1 MKYSFELKKE
11 IYEKHCEGYGSD
23 YLSKIYGMDASTIR
37 YMCRLINKHG
47 LDVIWHKK
55 KTVYT
60 SENKLAAISRV
71 LNNGEPIYAVA
82 VDIGLPSKSIL
93 QQWIKSYISNG
104 YNVVTRYNVV
114 TKKKGRPST
123 RGKEKEDGRR
133 VGEGERTPSQ
143 ATVEENYRERIIK
156 KTASLSSRGRKE
168 EREQL
173 TKAAIEL
180 RQELGCTIDFILETI
195 NSTDSLPNLPR
206 SVYYYWKERI
216 DPDTKNSDLMDAI
229 TTIYTDNHKRYGYRR
244 ITLQLKKDGWTVNH
258 KTVKRLMS
266 KLKLYGIT
274 PRAKYKSYK
283 GDFNG
288 TVDNKLLYKR
298 VDTQKHR
305 TEYIRDF
312 STTDVNEKWTT
323 DVSEFHIAAGK
334 LYLSPILDIHNREI
348 VSYNIS
354 RSPSF
359 VQTTDMLNKAFS
371 RFKDLSHLIFHSD
384 QGWQYQMFQY
394 HKALKE
400 RGITQSMSRKGNC
413 LDNSPMENFFG
424 KMKNEMFYGHEYEFK
439 TLEQLQKAMEEYI
452 EYYNNERIQVKLK
465 GLTPC
470 QARNQSLYSF

>member
-11 IYEKHCEGYGSD
+11 IYQKHCEGYSSRW
-23 YLSKIYGMDASTIR
+23 LSKEYGLDDSKIR
-37 YMCRLINKHG
+37 YLCKVVDKHG
-47 LDVIWHKK
+47 LDAIRHKHTK
-55 KTVYT
+55 YSDEYKF
-60 SENKLAAISRV
+60 NAINRV
-71 LNNGEPIYAVA
+71 LVNREPLKAVA
-82 VDIGLPSKSIL
+82 VDLGLSTSSIL
-93 QQWIKSYISNG
+93 NQWIKSYIENG
-104 YNVVTRYNVV
+104 YNVV
-114 TKKKGRPST
+114 TKKKGRSST
-123 RGKEKEDGRR
+123 RGKEKEDGRGA
-133 VGEGERTPSQ
+133 GEGERRTSR
-143 ATVEENYRERIIK
+143 ATVEKDYRERIIK
-156 KTASLSSRGRKE
+156 KTESLSSRGRKE
-168 EREQL
+168 EKEQL
-173 TKAAIEL
+173 TEAVTEL
-180 RQELGCTIDFILETI
+180 RQELKCSLDFILETI
-195 NSTDSLPNLPR
+195 NSNDSLPNLPR
-206 SVYYYWKERI
+206 SDYYYWKNRI
-216 DPDTKNSDLMDAI
+216 DPDTKNSDLMNAI
-229 TTIYTDNHKRYGYRR
+229 TAIYTDNHKRYGYRR
-244 ITLQLKKDGWTVNH
+244 ITLQLKNEGWNVNH

-266 KLKLYGIT
+266 KLNLYGVT

-298 VDTQKHR
+298 VDTKNHR

-312 STTDVNEKWTT
+312 STTNVNEKWTT

-334 LYLSPILDIHNREI
+334 LYLSPILDMYNREI

-354 RSPSF
+354 RSPSY
-359 VQTTDMLNKAFS
+359 VQIKDMLTKAFD
-371 RFKDLSHLIFHSD
+371 RFDDLSNLIFHSD
-384 QGWQYQMFQY
+384 QGWQYQMFHY
-394 HKALKE
+394 HKELRE

>member
-23 YLSKIYGMDASTIR
+23 YLSQKYGMDASKIR
-37 YMCRLINKHG
+37 YMCRLIDKHG
-47 LDVIWHKK
+47 LEAIRHKFTK
-55 KTVYT
+55 HSPEY
-60 SENKLAAISRV
+60 KLAAINRI
-71 LNNGEPIYAVA
+71 LEDGESIESVA
-82 VDIGLPSKSIL
+82 VDLGLATDSIL
-93 QQWIKSYISNG
+93 RQWIKSYIENG
-104 YNVVTRYNVV
+104 YNVV

-123 RGKEKEDGRR
+123 RDKGKEDTRGA
-133 VGEGERTPSQ
+133 GEGERRTSR
-143 ATVEENYRERIIK
+143 ATVEEDYRGRIIK
-156 KTASLSSRGRKE
+156 KTSSLSSRGRKE
-168 EREQL
+168 EKEQL
-173 TKAAIEL
+173 TKAVTEL
-180 RQELGCTIDFILETI
+180 RQELNCSLDFILETI
-195 NSTDSLPNLPR
+195 NSNDSLPSLPR
-206 SVYYYWKERI
+206 SDYYYWKNRI

-244 ITLQLKKDGWTVNH
+244 ITLQLKNEGWSVNH

-288 TVDNKLLYKR
+288 TVDNKLLYKK
-298 VDTQKHR
+298 VDTKRHR

-334 LYLSPILDIHNREI
+334 LYLSPILDMHNREI

-354 RSPSF
+354 RSPSY
-359 VQTTDMLNKAFS
+359 VQIKDMLNKAFN
-371 RFKDLSHLIFHSD
+371 KYDDLSNLIFHSD
-384 QGWQYQMFQY
+384 QGWQYQMHHY
-394 HKALKE
+394 HKVLKE
-400 RGITQSMSRKGNC
+400 KGISQSMSRKGNC

-424 KMKNEMFYGHEYEFK
+424 KMKNEMFYGHEFEFE

-452 EYYNNERIQVKLK
+452 DYYNNERIQVKLK

>member
-11 IYEKHCEGYGSD
+11 IYEKLCKGYGSE
-23 YLSKIYGMDASTIR
+23 YLSKVYGISASKIR
-37 YMCRLINKHG
+37 YIRRLIDKHG
-47 LDVIWHKK
+47 LEAIWHKS
-55 KTVYT
+55 TTY
-60 SENKLAAISRV
+60 SPEYKLAAINRV
-71 LNNGEPIYAVA
+71 LINGESVQAVA
-82 VDIGLPSKSIL
+82 IDLGLTDDSIL
-93 QQWIKSYISNG
+93 RQWIKSYIKNG
-104 YNVVTRYNVV
+104 YNVV

-123 RGKEKEDGRR
+123 RDKGTEDTRGA
-133 VGEGERTPSQ
+133 GEGERRTSR
-143 ATVEENYRERIIK
+143 ATVEEDYRGRIIK
-156 KTASLSSRGRKE
+156 KTSSLSSRGRKE
-168 EREQL
+168 EKEQL
-173 TKAAIEL
+173 TKAVTEL
-180 RQELGCTIDFILETI
+180 RQELNCSLDFILETI
-195 NSTDSLPNLPR
+195 NSNDSLPSLPR
-206 SVYYYWKERI
+206 SDYYYWKNRI

-229 TTIYTDNHKRYGYRR
+229 TTIYIDNHKRYGYRR
-244 ITLQLKKDGWTVNH
+244 ITLQLKNEGWSVNH

-298 VDTQKHR
+298 VDTKKHR

-312 STTDVNEKWTT
+312 STTSVNEKWTT
-323 DVSEFHIAAGK
+323 DVSEFHIVAGK
-334 LYLSPILDIHNREI
+334 LYLSPILDMHNREI

-354 RSPSF
+354 RSPGYM
-359 VQTTDMLNKAFS
+359 QIADMLNKAFN
-371 RFKDLSHLIFHSD
+371 KYENLSNLIFHSD
-384 QGWQYQMFQY
+384 QGWQYQMYQY
-394 HKALKE
+394 HKALRE

>member
-1 MKYSFELKKE
+1 MRLSIQQIKEL
-11 IYEKHCEGYGSD
+11 YDLHCQGFGNS
-23 YLSKIYGMDASTIR
+23 YLSRKYNYDSSQIR
-37 YMCRLINKHG
+37 YLCHLIERHG
-47 LDVIWHKK
+47 LEIVLSGIHNYSAEEKE
-55 KTVYT
+55 
-60 SENKLAAISRV
+60 SAINRV
-71 LNNGEPIYAVA
+71 LIYHEPAKHVA
-82 VDIGLPSKSIL
+82 MDIGLKDAAPL
-93 QQWIKSYISNG
+93 RQWIKSYIENG
-104 YNVVTRYNVV
+104 YNVV

-123 RGKEKEDGRR
+123 RDKEKEDSRR
-133 VGEGERTPSQ
+133 AGEGERRTSK
-143 ATVEENYRERIIK
+143 ATVEEDHRERIIK

-168 EREQL
+168 RQEQL
-173 TKAAIEL
+173 TKAVTEL
-180 RQELGCTIDFILETI
+180 RQELKCSLDFILETI
-195 NSTDSLPNLPR
+195 NSIDSLPNLPK
-206 SVYYYWKERI
+206 SDYYYWKNRT

-229 TTIYTDNHKRYGYRR
+229 TTIYADNHKRYGYRR
-244 ITLQLKKDGWTVNH
+244 ITLQLRNEGWTVNH

-266 KLKLYGIT
+266 KLKLYGVT
-274 PRAKYKSYK
+274 PRTKYQSYK

-288 TVDNKLLYKR
+288 TVDNILLYKK
-298 VDTQKHR
+298 VDTKKHR

-334 LYLSPILDIHNREI
+334 LYLSPILDMHNREI

-354 RSPSF
+354 KSPSF

-371 RFKDLSHLIFHSD
+371 RFEDLSHLIFHSD
-384 QGWQYQMFQY
+384 QGWQYQMFEY
-394 HKALKE
+394 HKALRE

-452 EYYNNERIQVKLK
+452 DYYNNKRIQVKLK

-470 QARNQSLYSF
+470 QARNQSLYSL

>member
-1 MKYSFELKKE
+1 MKYSYELKKK
-11 IYEKHCEGYGSD
+11 IYKKHCEGYGST
-23 YLSKIYGMDASTIR
+23 YLSKEYGIHEEKIR
-37 YMCRLINKHG
+37 YLCRLVDKHG
-47 LDVIWHKK
+47 LEAIRHKQTK
-55 KTVYT
+55 Y
-60 SENKLAAISRV
+60 SPEYKLAAINRV
-71 LNNGEPIYAVA
+71 LKNGESIKTVSI
-82 VDIGLPSKSIL
+82 DIGLTTDSLLSG
-93 QQWIKSYISNG
+93 WIKSYIENG
-104 YNVVTRYNVV
+104 YNVV
-114 TKKKGRPST
+114 TKKKGRHST
-123 RGKEKEDGRR
+123 HDKEKEDGRR
-133 VGEGERTPSQ
+133 VGEGKRTPSR
-143 ATVEENYRERIIK
+143 ATVEEDRRSRILK
-156 KTASLSSRGRKE
+156 KIVCLNSRGRKE
-168 EREQL
+168 EKEQL
-173 TKAAIEL
+173 TEAVTEL
-180 RQELGCTIDFILETI
+180 RQELKCSLDFILETI
-195 NSTDSLPNLPR
+195 NSNDSLPHLPR
-206 SVYYYWKERI
+206 SDYYYWKNRI

-229 TTIYTDNHKRYGYRR
+229 ATIYSDNHKRYGYRR
-244 ITLQLKKDGWTVNH
+244 ITLQLKNEGWTVNH
-258 KTVKRLMS
+258 KAVKRLMS
-266 KLKLYGIT
+266 KLNLYGIT

-288 TVDNKLLYKR
+288 TVDNLLLYKK
-298 VDTQKHR
+298 VDTKKHR

-334 LYLSPILDIHNREI
+334 LYLSPILDMHNREI

-371 RFKDLSHLIFHSD
+371 RFENLSHLIFHSD

-439 TLEQLQKAMEEYI
+439 TLEQLQKAMENYI

>member
-11 IYEKHCEGYGSD
+11 IYEKHCEGYGCRI
-23 YLSKIYGMDASTIR
+23 LSKIYGIPRERIR
-37 YMCRLINKHG
+37 YFCKLIDKHG
-47 LDVIWHKK
+47 LDAIRHK
-55 KTVYT
+55 YIDY
-60 SENKLAAISRV
+60 SPELKLTAINRV
-71 LNNGEPIYAVA
+71 LSDGEYVNSVA
-82 VDIGLPSKSIL
+82 IDIGLPTDSL
-93 QQWIKSYISNG
+93 LRQWIKSYIENG
-104 YNVVTRYNVV
+104 YNVV

-123 RGKEKEDGRR
+123 RGKEKEDSRR
-133 VGEGERTPSQ
+133 AGEGERTPSRT
-143 ATVEENYRERIIK
+143 AVEEDRRSRILK
-156 KTASLSSRGRKE
+156 KIVCLNSRGRKQE
-168 EREQL
+168 KEQL
-173 TKAAIEL
+173 TEAVTEL
-180 RQELGCTIDFILETI
+180 RQELKCSLDFILETI
-195 NSTDSLPNLPR
+195 NSNDSLPSLPR
-206 SVYYYWKERI
+206 SDYYYWKNRI
-216 DPDTKNSDLMDAI
+216 DPDAKNSDLMDAI
-229 TTIYTDNHKRYGYRR
+229 TTIYTVNHKRYGYRR
-244 ITLQLKKDGWTVNH
+244 ITLQLKNDGWTVNH
-258 KTVKRLMS
+258 KVVKRLMS
-266 KLKLYGIT
+266 KLNLYGIT

-298 VDTQKHR
+298 VDTKKHR

-323 DVSEFHIAAGK
+323 DISEFHIAAGK
-334 LYLSPILDIHNREI
+334 LYLSPILDMHNREI

-354 RSPSF
+354 KSPNYM
-359 VQTTDMLNKAFS
+359 QITDMLNKAFNK
-371 RFKDLSHLIFHSD
+371 FDDLSNLIFHSD

-394 HKALKE
+394 HKALRE
-400 RGITQSMSRKGNC
+400 QGITQSMSRKGNC

>member
-1 MKYSFELKKE
+1 MKLSFELKLE
-11 IYEKHCEGYGSD
+11 IYEKHLSGYSLTSLATE
-23 YLSKIYGMDASTIR
+23 YHLASTTVR
-37 YMCRLINKHG
+37 HLCNLADRHG
-47 LDVIWHKK
+47 PDILKRRKK
-55 KTVYT
+55 KTY
-60 SENKLAAISRV
+60 SDLFKLNAINRV
-71 LNNGEPIYAVA
+71 LIGHESSKSVA
-82 VDIGLPSKSIL
+82 VDLGLSSNATVTL
-93 QQWIKSYISNG
+93 WIKSYIENG
-104 YNVVTRYNVV
+104 YNVVS
-114 TKKKGRPST
+114 KKKGRHST
-123 RGKEKEDGRR
+123 RDKEKEDGRR
-133 VGEGERTPSQ
+133 AGEGERRTSR
-143 ATVEENYRERIIK
+143 ATVEEDYRERIVK

-168 EREQL
+168 EKEQL
-173 TKAAIEL
+173 TEAVTEL
-180 RQELGCTIDFILETI
+180 RQELKCSLDFILETI
-195 NSTDSLPNLPR
+195 NSNDSLPNLPR
-206 SVYYYWKERI
+206 SDYYYWKNRI
-216 DPDTKNSDLMDAI
+216 DPDSKNTELMDAI
-229 TTIYTDNHKRYGYRR
+229 AAIYSDNHKCYGYRR
-244 ITLQLKKDGWTVNH
+244 ITLQLKNEGWTVNH

-288 TVDNKLLYKR
+288 TVDNKLLYKK
-298 VDTQKHR
+298 VDTRKHR

-323 DVSEFHIAAGK
+323 DVSEFHIPAGK
-334 LYLSPILDIHNREI
+334 LYLSPILDMHNREI

-354 RSPSF
+354 RSPSY
-359 VQTTDMLNKAFS
+359 VQIKDMLNKAFD
-371 RFKDLSHLIFHSD
+371 RFDDLSNLILHSD
-384 QGWQYQMFQY
+384 QGWQYQMFHY
-394 HKALKE
+394 HKELRK

>member
-1 MKYSFELKKE
+1 MKYSFEIKKE
-11 IYEKHCEGYGSD
+11 IYKKHCEGYGSEI
-23 YLSKIYGMDASTIR
+23 LSKEYGINASKIR
-37 YMCRLINKHG
+37 YMCRLVDKHG
-47 LDVIWHKK
+47 LEAIWHKFTK
-55 KTVYT
+55 Y
-60 SENKLAAISRV
+60 SSDYKLVAIKRV
-71 LNNGEPIYAVA
+71 LENGESVESVA
-82 VDIGLPSKSIL
+82 VDLGLAADGIL
-93 QQWIKSYISNG
+93 RQWIKSYIDNG
-104 YNVVTRYNVV
+104 YNVV

-123 RGKEKEDGRR
+123 RGKEKENSRR
-133 VGEGERTPSQ
+133 AGKGERTPSR
-143 ATVEENYRERIIK
+143 AAVEEDRRSRILK
-156 KTASLSSRGRKE
+156 KIVCLNSRGRKE
-168 EREQL
+168 EKEQL
-173 TKAAIEL
+173 TEAVTEL
-180 RQELGCTIDFILETI
+180 RQELKCSLDFILETI
-195 NSTDSLPNLPR
+195 NSNDLLPSLPR
-206 SVYYYWKERI
+206 SDYYYWKNRI
-216 DPDTKNSDLMDAI
+216 DPDVKNSDLMDAI

-244 ITLQLKKDGWTVNH
+244 ITLQLKNDGWMVNH

-266 KLKLYGIT
+266 KLNLYGIT

-298 VDTQKHR
+298 VDTKKHK
-305 TEYIRDF
+305 TVYIRDF
-312 STTDVNEKWTT
+312 STSDVNEKWTT

-334 LYLSPILDIHNREI
+334 LYLSPILDMHNREI

-354 RSPSF
+354 KSPSYM
-359 VQTTDMLNKAFS
+359 QITDMLNKAFNK
-371 RFKDLSHLIFHSD
+371 FTDLSNLTFHSD
-384 QGWQYQMFQY
+384 QGWQYQMFRY

-452 EYYNNERIQVKLK
+452 DYYNNERIQVKLK

>member
-104 YNVVTRYNVV
+104 YNVV

-298 VDTQKHR
+298 VDTKKHK

-312 STTDVNEKWTT
+312 STSDVNEKWTT

-334 LYLSPILDIHNREI
+334 LYLSPILDMHNREI
-348 VSYNIS
+348 VSYSIS
-354 RSPSF
+354 KHPGYK
-359 VQTTDMLNKAFS
+359 QITDMLNKAFN
-371 RFKDLSHLIFHSD
+371 KYDDLSNLIFHSD
-384 QGWQYQMFQY
+384 QGW
-394 HKALKE
+394 
-400 RGITQSMSRKGNC
+400 
-413 LDNSPMENFFG
+413 
-424 KMKNEMFYGHEYEFK
+424 
-439 TLEQLQKAMEEYI
+439 
-452 EYYNNERIQVKLK
+452 
-465 GLTPC
+465 
-470 QARNQSLYSF
+470 

>member
-11 IYEKHCEGYGSD
+11 IYEKHCEGYGCKI
-23 YLSKIYGMDASTIR
+23 LSKKYGIHSEKIR
-37 YMCRLINKHG
+37 YFCKLIDKHG
-47 LDVIWHKK
+47 LDAIRHKF
-55 KTVYT
+55 TNY
-60 SENKLAAISRV
+60 SPELKLSAINRV
-71 LNNGEPIYAVA
+71 LSDGEAIKAVA
-82 VDIGLPSKSIL
+82 IDMGLPTDSIL
-93 QQWIKSYISNG
+93 SQWIKSYIENG
-104 YNVVTRYNVV
+104 YNVV
-114 TKKKGRPST
+114 TKKKGRHST
-123 RGKEKEDGRR
+123 RDKEKEDGRR
-133 VGEGERTPSQ
+133 AGEGKRTPSR
-143 ATVEENYRERIIK
+143 ATVEEDYRERIIK

-168 EREQL
+168 EKEQL
-173 TKAAIEL
+173 TEAVTEL
-180 RQELGCTIDFILETI
+180 RQELKCSLDFILETI
-195 NSTDSLPNLPR
+195 NSNDSLPHLPR
-206 SVYYYWKERI
+206 SDYYYWKNRI
-216 DPDTKNSDLMDAI
+216 DPDTKNSDLMNAI
-229 TTIYTDNHKRYGYRR
+229 TVIYTDNHKRYGYRR
-244 ITLQLKKDGWTVNH
+244 ITLQLKNEGWAVNH
-258 KTVKRLMS
+258 KAVKRLMS
-266 KLKLYGIT
+266 KLKLYGVT
-274 PRAKYKSYK
+274 PKAKYKSYK

-298 VDTQKHR
+298 VDTKKHR

-312 STTDVNEKWTT
+312 STSGVNEKWTT

-334 LYLSPILDIHNREI
+334 LYLSPILDMYNREI

-354 RSPSF
+354 RSPSY
-359 VQTTDMLNKAFS
+359 VQIKDMLTKAFD
-371 RFKDLSHLIFHSD
+371 RFDDLSNLIFHSD

>member
-1 MKYSFELKKE
+1 MKYNLELKKE
-11 IYEKHCEGYGSD
+11 IYRKRCEGYGVAF
-23 YLSKIYGMDASTIR
+23 LSKKYGLAKSKIQYLCSLVD
-37 YMCRLINKHG
+37 KHG
-47 LDVIWHKK
+47 LEVLGHK
-55 KTVYT
+55 YT
-60 SENKLAAISRV
+60 NYSPEYKLSAINRV
-71 LNNGEPIYAVA
+71 LVNGENINAVSLEF
-82 VDIGLPSKSIL
+82 GLTNRSIL
-93 QQWIKSYISNG
+93 DQWIKSYISNG
-104 YNVVTRYNVV
+104 YNVV

-123 RGKEKEDGRR
+123 RGKEKEDSRR
-133 VGEGERTPSQ
+133 AGKGERTSSR
-143 ATVEENYRERIIK
+143 AAVEEDRRSRIFK
-156 KTASLSSRGRKE
+156 KIVCLNSQGRKE
-168 EREQL
+168 DKEQL
-173 TKAAIEL
+173 TEAVTEL
-180 RQELGCTIDFILETI
+180 RQELKCSLDFILETI
-195 NSTDSLPNLPR
+195 NSNDSLPSLPR
-206 SVYYYWKERI
+206 SDYYYWKNRT
-216 DPDTKNSDLMDAI
+216 DPDAKNSDLMDAI

-288 TVDNKLLYKR
+288 TVDNKLLYKS
-298 VDTQKHR
+298 VDTKRHR
-305 TEYIRDF
+305 KEYIRDF

-334 LYLSPILDIHNREI
+334 LYLSPILDMHNREI
-348 VSYNIS
+348 ISYNIS
-354 RSPSF
+354 KSPNYM
-359 VQTTDMLNKAFS
+359 QITDMLNKAFNK
-371 RFKDLSHLIFHSD
+371 FDDLSNLIFHSD

-394 HKALKE
+394 HKALRE

-439 TLEQLQKAMEEYI
+439 TLEQLQKAMEKYI
-452 EYYNNERIQVKLK
+452 DYYNTERIQVKLK

>member
-104 YNVVTRYNVV
+104 YNVV

-298 VDTQKHR
+298 VDTKRHR
-305 TEYIRDF
+305 AEYIRDF

-334 LYLSPILDIHNREI
+334 LYLSPILDMHNREI

-354 RSPSF
+354 KSPGYM
-359 VQTTDMLNKAFS
+359 QITDMLNKAFNK
-371 RFKDLSHLIFHSD
+371 FDDLSNLIFHSD
-384 QGWQYQMFQY
+384 QGWQYQMYQY
-394 HKALKE
+394 HKALRE

-424 KMKNEMFYGHEYEFK
+424 KMKNEMFYGHEYEFQ
-439 TLEQLQKAMEEYI
+439 TLEQLQKAIEEYI
-452 EYYNNERIQVKLK
+452 DYYNNERIQVKLK

>member
-11 IYEKHCEGYGSD
+11 IYEKHCQGYASGS
-23 YLSKIYGMDASTIR
+23 LSKEYGVDASKIR
-37 YMCRLINKHG
+37 YFCRLVDKHG
-47 LDVIWHKK
+47 LEAIWHKH
-55 KTVYT
+55 TTY
-60 SENKLAAISRV
+60 SPEYKLVAINRV
-71 LNNGEPIYAVA
+71 ITNGESVTSVA
-82 VDIGLPSKSIL
+82 VDLGLTTASIL
-93 QQWIKSYISNG
+93 DRWIKSYIENG
-104 YNVVTRYNVV
+104 YNVV

-283 GDFNG
+283 GNFNG

>member
-1 MKYSFELKKE
+1 MKYSFELKKR
-11 IYEKHCEGYGSD
+11 IYVKHCEGYGSD
-23 YLSKIYGMDASTIR
+23 YLSKKYGMDASKIR
-37 YMCRLINKHG
+37 YMCRLIDKHG
-47 LDVIWHKK
+47 LDAIRHKFTK
-55 KTVYT
+55 HSPEY
-60 SENKLAAISRV
+60 KLAAINRV
-71 LNNGEPIYAVA
+71 LEDGESIKSVA
-82 VDIGLPSKSIL
+82 VDIGLTTDGIL
-93 QQWIKSYISNG
+93 HHWIKSYIENG
-104 YNVVTRYNVV
+104 NNVV
-114 TKKKGRPST
+114 TKKKGRHST
-123 RGKEKEDGRR
+123 RDKGKEDTRGA
-133 VGEGERTPSQ
+133 GEGKRRTSR
-143 ATVEENYRERIIK
+143 ATVEEDYRGRIIK
-156 KTASLSSRGRKE
+156 KTSSLSSRGRKE
-168 EREQL
+168 EKEQL
-173 TKAAIEL
+173 TKAVTEL
-180 RQELGCTIDFILETI
+180 RQELNCSLDFILETI
-195 NSTDSLPNLPR
+195 NSNDLLPSLPR
-206 SVYYYWKERI
+206 SDYYYWKNRI

-244 ITLQLKKDGWTVNH
+244 ITLQLKNEGWSVNH

-288 TVDNKLLYKR
+288 TVDNKLLYKK
-298 VDTQKHR
+298 VDTKRHR

-334 LYLSPILDIHNREI
+334 LYLSPILDMHNREI

-359 VQTTDMLNKAFS
+359 MQTIDMLNKAFDQ
-371 RFKDLSHLIFHSD
+371 FADLNNLIFHSD
-384 QGWQYQMFQY
+384 QGWQYQMTQY
-394 HKALKE
+394 HKALRE

-424 KMKNEMFYGHEYEFK
+424 KMKNEMFYGHEFEFE

-452 EYYNNERIQVKLK
+452 DYYNNERIQVKLK